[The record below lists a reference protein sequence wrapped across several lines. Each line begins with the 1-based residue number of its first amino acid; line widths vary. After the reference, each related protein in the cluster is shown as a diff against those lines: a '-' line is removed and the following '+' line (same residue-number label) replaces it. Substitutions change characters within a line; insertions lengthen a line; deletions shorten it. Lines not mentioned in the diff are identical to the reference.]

1 MQLDD
6 PIMIQQAKN
15 THVTELEVLYW
26 ILEDALHAGNR
37 HEAKG
42 LLITLLYIAKY
53 RPELIRIGL
62 QETYMKRLKGLTYD
76 LLDNKS
82 TRLQQSIT
90 MKPAIQSKKIPFK
103 MELELKQ
110 YLVDNPDK
118 LALALGDDIK
128 IVGVEVEAGEDYKCD
143 IVAESDKHFYPIEL
157 KIAHGTHTAVSQ
169 CSKYCYYFYR
179 KLRYDRFKRVQG
191 GVCANGYDVWSVN
204 ELRRA
209 GHWIYS
215 IDPISDTDIVLER
228 I

>member
-1 MQLDD
+1 
-6 PIMIQQAKN
+6 MIQQAKN

-37 HEAKG
+37 NKAKG

-82 TRLQQSIT
+82 TCLQQPIT

-118 LALALGDDIK
+118 LALALEDDIK

-143 IVAESDKHFYPIEL
+143 IVAESDKYFYPIEL

-191 GVCANGYDVWSVN
+191 VVCANGYDAWSVN